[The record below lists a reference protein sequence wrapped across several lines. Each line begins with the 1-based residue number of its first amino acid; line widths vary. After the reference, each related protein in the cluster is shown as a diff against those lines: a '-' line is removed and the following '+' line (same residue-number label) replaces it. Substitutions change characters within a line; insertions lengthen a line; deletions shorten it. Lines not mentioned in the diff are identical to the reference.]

1 MSLCSSLTR
10 SFASAHADHPGDV
23 KSSNSGLLAA
33 CDDCPVDAGTGA
45 RAAGVA
51 GSVVFFVEPLPLHPA
66 KTAISIKPVAIIGI
80 TATRPRD
87 IRAPSMAVAAGP
99 FNFRVPYT
107 PIGAPGLAVLDVC

>member
-23 KSSNSGLLAA
+23 KSSSSGLLAA